1 MTHNDELQNE
11 LAEIADELT
20 ALADMIPALF
30 NYEDMEKATPK
41 GLKIIITNIRKRVE
55 ALRKG
60 GVRV

>member
-11 LAEIADELT
+11 LAEIAAELT

-30 NYEDMEKATPK
+30 SYEDMEKATPK

-55 ALRKG
+55 ALRTMSN
-60 GVRV
+60 